1 MKKQKL
7 YLSLG
12 SNLGDRQKNIGTA
25 IDLLQKAFGRHFLA
39 ISEIIET
46 KAVGFDGADFLNCII
61 IFETARR
68 PGNILRLCKS
78 IEREM
83 GRTDS
88 PEYDNEGNRIY
99 HDRIIDIDILIY
111 GNVRID
117 TPYLKIPHPQVES
130 RDYIK
135 ELLLNLRD

>member
-12 SNLGDRQKNIGTA
+12 SNLGDRQKNIEIA

-39 ISEIIET
+39 MSEVIET
-46 KAVGFDGADFLNCII
+46 KAVGFDGPDFLNCII
-61 IFETARR
+61 VFETAGK
-68 PGNILRLCKS
+68 PENILLLCKR

-88 PEYDNEGNRIY
+88 PEYDSAGNRIY

-135 ELLLNLRD
+135 DLLLNLQD

>member
-1 MKKQKL
+1 MKRQKL

-12 SNLGDRQKNIGTA
+12 SNLGDRQKNIETA
-25 IDLLQKAFGRHFLA
+25 VDQLQKAFGRHFFE

-46 KAVGFDGADFLNCII
+46 KALGFDGADFLNCII
-61 IFETARR
+61 IFETARK
-68 PGNILRLCKS
+68 PENILRLCKR

-83 GRTDS
+83 GRTDN

-117 TPYLKIPHPQVES
+117 TPMLKIPHPQVES

>member
-12 SNLGDRQKNIGTA
+12 SNLGDRQKNIETA
-25 IDLLQKAFGRHFLA
+25 VDLLRNAFGRKYLA
-39 ISEIIET
+39 MSEIIET

-61 IFETARR
+61 VFETARK
-68 PGNILRLCKS
+68 PEIILRLCKD
-78 IEREM
+78 IERSM
-83 GRTDS
+83 GRIDS
-88 PEYDNEGNRIY
+88 PRYDAAGNRIY

-111 GNVRID
+111 GKVRIE

-130 RDYIK
+130 REYIK

>member
-12 SNLGDRQKNIGTA
+12 SNLGDRQKNIETA
-25 IDLLQKAFGRHFLA
+25 IDLLQKAFGRHYLA
-39 ISEIIET
+39 TSEILET

-61 IFETARR
+61 IFETAAK
-68 PGNILRLCKS
+68 PEIILRMCKE
-78 IEREM
+78 IEHAM
-83 GRTDS
+83 GRTDC
-88 PEYDNEGNRIY
+88 PQYDSAGNRIY

>member
-1 MKKQKL
+1 MKRQKL

-12 SNLGDRQKNIGTA
+12 SNLGDRQKNIETA
-25 IDLLQKAFGRHFLA
+25 VDQLQKAFGRHFFD

-46 KAVGFDGADFLNCII
+46 NALGFDGADFLNCII
-61 IFETARR
+61 IFETARK
-68 PGNILRLCKS
+68 PENILRLCKR

-117 TPYLKIPHPQVES
+117 TPMLKIPHPQVES